1 MPAQSMPAQ
10 PAPAQPVP
18 GQSMPSQPASGQ
30 PASGQ
35 PAFGQPAF
43 GQSAYGRPAYGQ
55 TAYSPA
61 VPGQAVADRPASAIP
76 YSGGPPFQ
84 PVSAPASPGPFPDP
98 FRPASASHRH
108 SVLAVLVVVLFLVA
122 GAEGF
127 YLYDLNNRLD
137 AANSRIASA
146 AAAESK
152 TDSALQA
159 RIKAL
164 EQVTAGSLDSTA
176 VATAVLPSVF
186 RVDAGD
192 FTGTAFA
199 VGQAPSGGGT
209 DLLTNYHVVQSIYEK
224 GTRDA
229 ALERDGQRFPVKIIQ
244 VDTKNDLALL
254 QSTETFHRLTT
265 AAAQVEPGSPIV
277 VVGAPL
283 GLAQSVTTG
292 VVSALRNDFPGEGG
306 KTFIQFDAP
315 INPGNS
321 GGPVVNAQKQVV
333 GIASAKAD
341 NAEGIGLA
349 IPIAVACHSFTIC

>member
-1 MPAQSMPAQ
+1 MPGH
-10 PAPAQPVP
+10 PAPGQVP
-18 GQSMPSQPASGQ
+18 AHLSGQ
-30 PASGQ
+30 A
-35 PAFGQPAF
+35 A
-43 GQSAYGRPAYGQ
+43 
-55 TAYSPA
+55 
-61 VPGQAVADRPASAIP
+61 ADRPDSATP
-76 YSGGPPFQ
+76 YSGGAAYQ
-84 PVSAPASPGPFPDP
+84 PVSAPAGAGPFAEPY
-98 FRPASASHRH
+98 RPARTSHRH
-108 SVLAVLVVVLFLVA
+108 SVLAVFVVVLFLVA

-137 AANSRIASA
+137 TANRHIAADA
-146 AAAESK
+146 ADESK

-164 EQVTAGSLDSTA
+164 EKVTAGSLDSTA

-199 VGQAPSGGGT
+199 VGKAPGGGGT

-224 GTRDA
+224 GTREA

-254 QSTETFHRLTT
+254 ESTENFHRLTT

-277 VVGAPL
+277 VIGAPL

-292 VVSALRNDFPGEGG
+292 VVSAVRNDFPGEGG

-333 GIASAKAD
+333 GIASAKAQD
-341 NAEGIGLA
+341 AEGIGLA
-349 IPIAVACHSFTIC
+349 IPISVACHSFTIC

>member
-1 MPAQSMPAQ
+1 MPGYPA
-10 PAPAQPVP
+10 
-18 GQSMPSQPASGQ
+18 
-30 PASGQ
+30 
-35 PAFGQPAF
+35 
-43 GQSAYGRPAYGQ
+43 
-55 TAYSPA
+55 
-61 VPGQAVADRPASAIP
+61 PGQAPAHLTGQAAVDRPGSAIP
-76 YSGGPPFQ
+76 YSGGAAYQ
-84 PVSAPASPGPFPDP
+84 PVSAPAGAGPFAEPY
-98 FRPASASHRH
+98 RPARTSHRH
-108 SVLAVLVVVLFLVA
+108 SVLAVFVVVLFLVA
-122 GAEGF
+122 GGEGF

-137 AANSRIASA
+137 AANRHIAADA
-146 AAAESK
+146 ADESK

-164 EQVTAGSLDSTA
+164 EKATAGSLDSTA

-199 VGQAPSGGGT
+199 VGKAPSGGGT

-224 GTRDA
+224 GTRQA

-254 QSTETFHRLTT
+254 ESTENFHRLTT

-277 VVGAPL
+277 VIGAPL

-292 VVSALRNDFPGEGG
+292 VVSAVRNDFPGEGG

-333 GIASAKAD
+333 GIASAKAQD
-341 NAEGIGLA
+341 AEGIGLA
-349 IPIAVACHSFTIC
+349 IPISVACHSFTIC